1 MLNFLNFSVKEKSS
15 QFIFLTGSFK
25 EIGLTRNGS
34 LQRGGSIMG
43 VGLSPP
49 DTPLLFPRRKIRVF
63 KSTMTVKPTHQKR

>member
-43 VGLSPP
+43 VSPL

-63 KSTMTVKPTHQKR
+63 KSTITVKSTHQKR